1 MAPSSTQQ
9 GINSNTL
16 SPARCRI
23 VPSNTSCYPYNGSA
37 IFAATTFQFARG
49 KVFPSVGITNI
60 FLLRNR

>member
-9 GINSNTL
+9 GVNSNTL
-16 SPARCRI
+16 AAQRSRI
-23 VPSNTSCYPYNGSA
+23 IPSQTGSYPYNPVVFGP
-37 IFAATTFQFARG
+37 TVFQFARG